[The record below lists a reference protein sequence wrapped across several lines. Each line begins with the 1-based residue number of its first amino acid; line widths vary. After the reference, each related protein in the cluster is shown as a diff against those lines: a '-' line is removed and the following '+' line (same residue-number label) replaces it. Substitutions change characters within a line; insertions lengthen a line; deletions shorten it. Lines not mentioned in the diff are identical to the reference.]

1 MSSKP
6 IAELLDDN
14 RLIIWDIEDAQK
26 IYNKGFFGK
35 PLGEPRPRKDFENP
49 LLLDLVESLYLL
61 ENNIIRIEKGSTS
74 IKKTELKKIGEQTF
88 SKFKEKFRV
97 YEDLRNRGY
106 VVTPG
111 IKYGCDFAV
120 YENGPGID
128 HAPYIIQI
136 IEMGETVT
144 ASEIVKAGRLATTV
158 RKSFILAI
166 VNTAI
171 RYLEFNWWKA

>member
-88 SKFKEKFRV
+88 SKFKEKYRV
-97 YEDLRNRGY
+97 YEALRNRGY